1 MSMSKDTKNIIR
13 SALILTVITLIAGL
27 ALAAVYQV
35 TKEPIRQAE
44 AAAAL
49 RAYEAVFPGGEFEEL
64 PLAPFDGAAYG
75 IADAQGVTVEKI
87 VAARQGGTLLGYAL
101 TVTSPNGYGGDI
113 TVAVGVRTDGTLNGI
128 SIISQGETAG
138 LGATCAEDSFTSQFA
153 GIPGG
158 TVVWTKTGKK
168 EPNEIDAISGATV
181 TTRAV
186 TAAVNT
192 GLAYV
197 AQNYPAEGGSGT

>member
-1 MSMSKDTKNIIR
+1 MRGSRDTRNIIR
-13 SALILTVITLIAGL
+13 SALILTVITLLAGL

-35 TKEPIRQAE
+35 TKEPIQQAE

-49 RAYEAVFPGGEFEEL
+49 RAYEAVFPGGDFEEL
-64 PLAPFDGAAYG
+64 PLVPFDGAAYG
-75 IADAQGVTVEKI
+75 IADAQGVTVDKI
-87 VAARQGGTLLGYAL
+87 VAVREGETLLGYAL

-113 TVAVGVRTDGTLNGI
+113 TVAVGVLTDGTLNGI

-138 LGATCAEDSFTSQFA
+138 LGATCVEDSFTSQFA
-153 GIPGG
+153 GITGG
-158 TVVWTKTGKK
+158 TVVFTKTGKK

-192 GLAYV
+192 GLAFV
-197 AQNYPAEGGSGT
+197 AENFLEEGGSGA